1 MTTNMY
7 PKNLDPSQFSS
18 PCFVT
23 DLAKLRKNVQILDEV
38 QTRTGAKILLA
49 LKGFAQF
56 ASFDVI
62 SRAMDGP
69 LYGACASSVDEA
81 RLAKEEFK
89 GEVHAFAAAFSEQD
103 MEELLPLIDHITFN
117 STNQWKKFRPI
128 IQNYCKQNQ
137 KNIICGLRINPEHS
151 EGAVPIYDPCDPS
164 SRLGIRLKDLE
175 KENTEELFE
184 GITGLHFHTLCEQN
198 SDALARTLEA
208 VEAKFG
214 KFLEKSKWVN
224 FGGGHHI
231 TRSDYDLDLLCSCIK
246 KIQDK
251 YQVQVYLEPGEAIAY
266 QAGYLITTVLDIINA
281 DMPTIIFDSSAA
293 CHMPDVLEMP
303 YRPEIVGAGQ
313 AGEKAYT
320 YRIGGKSCLAG
331 DVVNIYSFD
340 HEIQE
345 GDKLIFEDMA
355 IYSMVKT
362 TTFNGIRL
370 PSIALWDSENNQI
383 RSLKHFNYQD
393 FRNRLS

>member
-1 MTTNMY
+1 MPKF
-7 PKNLDPSQFSS
+7 PKNLDPSQFPS

-23 DLAKLRKNVQILDEV
+23 DLAKLRYNVSILDKV
-38 QTRTGAKILLA
+38 QKRTGAKILLA

-56 ASFDVI
+56 ASFNVI
-62 SRAMDGP
+62 SRAMNGP

-81 RLAKEEFK
+81 RLAKEEFR
-89 GEVHAFAAAFSEQD
+89 GEVHAFAAAFSEAEMD
-103 MEELLPLIDHITFN
+103 ELLPLIDHITFN
-117 STNQWKKFRPI
+117 STRQWKKFRPI
-128 IQNYCKQNQ
+128 IQKYMLASKRE
-137 KNIICGLRINPEHS
+137 IICGLRINPEHS

-175 KENTEELFE
+175 KEDFSELFE

-198 SDALARTLEA
+198 SDALARTLEV

-214 KFLEKSKWVN
+214 HILEKMHWVN

-231 TRSDYDLDLLCSCIK
+231 SRTDYDLNLLCSCIDRV
-246 KIQDK
+246 QSK
-251 YQVQVYLEPGEAIAY
+251 YKVQVYLEPGEAIAY
-266 QAGYLITTVLDIINA
+266 QAGYLITTVLDIVEA
-281 DMPTIIFDSSAA
+281 DRPTIIFDSSAA
-293 CHMPDVLEMP
+293 CHMPDVIEMP
-303 YRPEIVGAGQ
+303 YRPEITGAGQ
-313 AGEKAYT
+313 DGEKAYS

-340 HEIQE
+340 REIVE

-370 PSIALWDSENNQI
+370 PSIALWDSESNKI
-383 RSLKHFNYQD
+383 HSIKHFTYVD
-393 FRNRLS
+393 FKNRLS